1 METSYQSNSLAITQ
15 LKKGVESRFGH
26 TPSTP
31 ADFGELSITILR
43 STSERISPDTLSR
56 IWGYKKGYSS
66 IRMSTVRILECY
78 AKANE
83 ESEFIHKIAI
93 HADDCQRGD
102 RVRIAWLPNRVCV
115 LSYLGNYRWR
125 VAEAINSKLHE
136 GDSFSCRTIA
146 QGEELIVDHVE
157 TANGSYDGFSIGR
170 KNGLS
175 LVELLDRY

>member
-31 ADFGELSITILR
+31 ADFGELSIAILR

-93 HADDCQRGD
+93 HADDCQLGD
-102 RVRIAWLPNRVCV
+102 HVRIAWLPNRVCV

-136 GDSFSCRTIA
+136 GDSLSCRTIA

-157 TANGSYDGFSIGR
+157 TAQGSYDGFRIGS